1 MLDTRHSA
9 AVYLQVTE
17 HRLHIVFLRVYEELD
32 MPSASNAEG
41 QLQVSLLLLCTAL
54 QRQLDNSHTSATS
67 PSTGKSSKL
76 FSWLLD
82 PKLIS
87 EQ

>member
-9 AVYLQVTE
+9 AMYPAGHSE

-41 QLQVSLLLLCTAL
+41 QLQSLPLTAVYSTAKATRQQLYFLNLILNREIL
-54 QRQLDNSHTSATS
+54 QT
-67 PSTGKSSKL
+67 
-76 FSWLLD
+76 
-82 PKLIS
+82 I
-87 EQ
+87 

>member
-9 AVYLQVTE
+9 AMYPVGHSE
-17 HRLHIVFLRVYEELD
+17 HQLHIVFLWIYEELD
-32 MPSASNAEG
+32 MPSVSNAEG

-54 QRQLDNSHTSATS
+54 QRQLDNSHASLTS

-76 FSWLLD
+76 FSWLLV
-82 PKLIS
+82 
-87 EQ
+87 